1 MQKKK
6 KAFDKIEHPF
16 MIKTLSKLGIEWKSL
31 NVIKAICEK
40 PTVNITQD
48 KWWIK
53 SFFPWDQKQGCQLS
67 PLILNI
73 ALKVFARA
81 IKQGKEIEETGK
93 EEVKYLYLQMI

>member
-6 KAFDKIEHPF
+6 KAFDKIQHPF
-16 MIKTLSKLGIEWKSL
+16 MIKTLSKLGIDWKSL
-31 NVIKAICEK
+31 NVIKAIREK

-53 SFFPWDQKQGCQLS
+53 SFFPCYQKQGRLLS
-67 PLILNI
+67 PLILNF
-73 ALKVFARA
+73 ALKDFARA

-93 EEVKYLYLQMI
+93 QEVKDLYLQMI